1 MLHLFY
7 HNQIKR
13 VKSSP
18 KYKILKVILNKI
30 KKQFKMKIQIQSQSQ
45 SQNNKMHHL
54 FYKIQK
60 RNNKIHKKIQLNQ
73 SIKKMNP
80 INRANLLIQKYRIK
94 KLSHKKRK
102 NIKPQ
107 LNKNKS
113 QKKLL
118 HSYFQIQIK
127 KKIKKKN
134 LKKPYN
140 PKSKLKKL
148 ILQKKN
154 QFKLK
159 SPRIKMHLLFYQIQ
173 IKKRIPPL
181 IQSNNQKQF

>member
-7 HNQIKR
+7 HSQIKR

-60 RNNKIHKKIQLNQ
+60 RNNKIHKKIPLNQ

-80 INRANLLIQKYRIK
+80 NKANLLIQKYKIK

-102 NIKPQ
+102 KIKPQ

-113 QKKLL
+113 QKK
-118 HSYFQIQIK
+118 IQIK